1 MRFLK
6 IMNLVLVVLLW
17 GLPAWAQIDTGTIT
31 GTVTDPTGAVVPKA
45 VVTATNEATN
55 VSTTTQTNSQGQYV
69 LSGLKV
75 GTYSVSAE
83 LAGFRKI
90 VRTGLELHVQE
101 RLAVDLALQVG
112 EVTQAVEV
120 SAGTPVLETQSADM
134 GNVVEQR
141 RVVDLPLNG
150 RHYEDLALLAPGVF
164 PRPGTGNPSP
174 ARFNVNG
181 NFSLHNYFAL
191 DGVDNNTAGEGLFGG
206 SPQIIQPPPDAIQ
219 EFKVQTRTYSA
230 EFGTAQGAVINA
242 ALKSG
247 TNQLHGDLYHFLRNS
262 ALDANDFFAN
272 TAGIKKGNFVR
283 NEGGFTV
290 GGPVYLPGVY
300 DGRDKTFFF
309 SDFSFLRIRKAQTL
323 AATVPTPAMKKG
335 DFSGLA
341 SLKDPSSVI
350 PSEGGCIVNNVIQQR
365 CIDPV
370 GLAYANLYP
379 DPTVPGPFTGQAN
392 YFANASVPTNS
403 NLVDAK
409 IDERASD
416 KDSMF
421 VRYSY
426 YKPVALVE
434 VGPFT
439 AVNPLSTGGFTANNP
454 VTSQQAATSWTHV
467 FSPTLVN
474 EARFSFS
481 RRNAAETPFS
491 PPGSAADK
499 VGLKNVP
506 NTPLSSGIP
515 AMNVGGFPKL
525 GTSEWR
531 PQFQVSQVWQALDNL
546 SMVKGKHSFKYGFEW
561 KRYTQNTLDI
571 RAPQGAMTVD
581 NNLYVGA
588 SGTSSFAGL
597 ANLLLGNVTTFNLSS
612 PFVYHDYMNGTNF
625 YAQDTWRLTSTFT
638 LNYGVRYEYFTP
650 WIERDNHTS
659 NFDSANGGRV
669 ILASNGGVFQRALVN
684 PDKNNFAPRVGFAY
698 NPTKRVVVRGGF
710 GVFYQAYDVVG
721 SESVVQLNPPQF
733 IDTAIGVG
741 PTQPPVFFLRN
752 GYPTLS
758 PPSITDPKFLTQ
770 IQFRAMDQN
779 MRSPY
784 VEQASLGVQFDLGH
798 DTVFELS
805 GVGNYAHKV
814 RKLRNLNQGILT
826 TYGNPASVVFPYQP
840 TFGNGFIEYLAANG
854 DTNFHALE
862 MRVEKKYSNGLSF
875 LASYTWSKSL
885 GDVLDNL
892 SAGFSGGVQVFP
904 QNAYNN
910 RADYGP
916 SAFDQ
921 RHRFVLSYVYELPW
935 GKGKHW
941 LNGPGPVTYAL
952 GNWQINGITTFSTGA
967 ALTATAPA
975 SLSGTAPNGGAN
987 ARANCLSPVT
997 TGGPLNA
1004 WFSKSSFG
1012 IPAAGTFGTCGPNTF
1027 YGPGL
1032 NNWDFSAFKKFPV
1045 TESKYFEF
1053 RSEFFNLWNHPQFAP
1068 PNTSVTSGGF
1078 GQITSLQVPTR
1089 EIQMALK
1096 FYF

>member
-1 MRFLK
+1 VHSLKSFQLLAGFLVWT
-6 IMNLVLVVLLW
+6 LA
-17 GLPAWAQIDTGTIT
+17 AWAQIDTGTIA

-55 VSTTTQTNSQGQYV
+55 VATTTETNAQGQYV
-69 LSGLKV
+69 IGPLKPGV
-75 GTYSVSAE
+75 YDVSAE
-83 LAGFRKI
+83 LAGFRKM
-90 VRTGLELHVQE
+90 VRTGIELHVQE
-101 RLAVDLALQVG
+101 RQAADLTLQVG
-112 EVTQAVEV
+112 DVTQQVEV
-120 SAGTPVLETQSADM
+120 AAGAAVLETQSADM
-134 GNVVEQR
+134 GAVVEQR

-206 SPQIIQPPPDAIQ
+206 SPQIIQPPPDAIE
-219 EFKVQTRTYSA
+219 EFKIQTRTYSA

-247 TNQLHGDLYHFLRNS
+247 TNALHGDVYHFLRNS
-262 ALDANDFFAN
+262 ALDANNFFAN

-283 NEGGFTV
+283 NEGGYTL
-290 GGPVYLPGVY
+290 GGPVYLGKIY
-300 DGRDKTFFF
+300 DGRNKTFFF
-309 SDFSFLRIRKAQTL
+309 NDFSFLRIRQAQTL
-323 AATVPTPAMKKG
+323 AATVPTAAMRRG
-335 DFSGLA
+335 DFSGLPA
-341 SLKDPSSVI
+341 LSNPGSVI
-350 PSEGGCIVNNVIQQR
+350 PSEAGCIANNVVQAR

-370 GLAYANLYP
+370 GQAYSNLFP
-379 DPTVPGPFTGQAN
+379 DPTVPGAFTGQAN

-403 NLVDAK
+403 NLVDVK
-409 IDERASD
+409 IDQKASAN
-416 KDSMF
+416 DSMF
-421 VRYSY
+421 ARYSY

-434 VGPFT
+434 AGPFT

-454 VTSQQAATSWTHV
+454 VTSQQGAASWTHI
-467 FSPTLVN
+467 FTPTVVN

-491 PPGSAADK
+491 PAGSAADK
-499 VGLKNVP
+499 VGLTNVP

-571 RAPQGAMTVD
+571 RAPQGAMSVD
-581 NNLYVGA
+581 NTFYVGGT
-588 SGTSSFAGL
+588 GTSGFAGL
-597 ANLLLGNVTTFNLSS
+597 ANLLLGNVTSFNLST
-612 PFVYHDYMNGTNF
+612 PFVYHDYMNGTSF
-625 YAQDTWRLTSTFT
+625 YAQDTFRVTTRLT
-638 LNYGVRYEYFTP
+638 LNYGLRYEYFTP
-650 WIERDNHTS
+650 WIERDNRTS
-659 NFDSANGGRV
+659 NFDPANGGRV
-669 ILASNGGVFQRALVN
+669 LLARSGDVFDRALVH
-684 PDKNNFAPRVGFAY
+684 PDRNNLAPRAGFAY
-698 NPTKRVVVRGGF
+698 NASRRLVLRGGF
-710 GVFYQAYDVVG
+710 GVFYQAADVVG
-721 SESVVQLNPPQF
+721 SESVLQLNPPQF
-733 IDTAIGVG
+733 VDAAIGVG
-741 PTQPPVFFLRN
+741 PTQAPVFFLRN
-752 GYPTLS
+752 GYPTLA
-758 PPSITDPKFLTQ
+758 PPSITDRSFLTQ

-779 MRSPY
+779 SRSPY
-784 VEQASLGVQFDLGH
+784 VEQASVGVEYDLGH
-798 DTVFELS
+798 DTVVEIA
-805 GVGNYAHKV
+805 GVANYSHKV

-826 TYGNPASVVFPYQP
+826 SYGNPASVVFPYQS

-854 DTNFHALE
+854 DTNFHGLE
-862 MRVEKKYSNGLSF
+862 MRLEKRYSNGLSL
-875 LASYTWSKSL
+875 LASYSWSKAL

-904 QNAYNN
+904 QNAYDN

-916 SAFDQ
+916 LAFDQ

-935 GKGKHW
+935 GRGKRW
-941 LNGPGPVTYAL
+941 MNRPGPVTYAF
-952 GNWQINGITTFSTGA
+952 GNWQINGITTFSTGS
-967 ALTATAPA
+967 ALTATAPGG
-975 SLSGTAPNGGAN
+975 LSGTAPNGGSN
-987 ARANCLSPVT
+987 ARANCVAPVT

-1004 WFSKSSFG
+1004 WFNKGAFTL
-1012 IPAAGTFGTCGPNTF
+1012 PAAGTFGTCGPNTF

-1032 NNWDFSAFKKFPV
+1032 NNWDFSLFKKLPV
-1045 TESKYFEF
+1045 TESKYFEL
-1053 RSEFFNLWNHPQFAP
+1053 RGEFFNLWNHPQFAA
-1068 PNTSVTSGGF
+1068 PNTNVSSGSF

-1089 EIQMALK
+1089 EIQLALK